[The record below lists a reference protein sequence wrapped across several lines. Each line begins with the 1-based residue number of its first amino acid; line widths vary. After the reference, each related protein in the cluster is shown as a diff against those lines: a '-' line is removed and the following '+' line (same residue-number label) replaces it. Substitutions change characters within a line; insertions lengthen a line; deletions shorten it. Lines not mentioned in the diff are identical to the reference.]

1 MSLVKRTDWPRG
13 SSMLA
18 DLFDND
24 RFFSSPWLSGRNMP
38 AVNIKE
44 NEKNYEVELAAPGY
58 DKKDF
63 TISVDHGLLTVS
75 AERREEKE
83 EKEDNY
89 TRREFGFSSFSRSFN
104 LPTNTNEENIDAKYA
119 DGVLKLTIQKI
130 NEPNGKPRKQI
141 SVK

>member
-1 MSLVKRTDWPRG
+1 MSLVKRSDWPRS

-24 RFFSSPWLSGRNMP
+24 RFFSSPWLGARNAP

-58 DKKDF
+58 DKNDF
-63 TISVDHGLLTVS
+63 TVSIDHGLLTVS

-83 EKEDNY
+83 NKEDNY
-89 TRREFGFSSFSRSFN
+89 TRREFGFSSFSRSFK
-104 LPTNTNEENIDAKYA
+104 LPTNTNEENVDAKYV
-119 DGVLKLTIQKI
+119 DGVLKLTIEKI
-130 NEPNGKPRKQI
+130 NEPDAKPRKQI
-141 SVK
+141 SIK

>member
-1 MSLVKRTDWPRG
+1 MSLVKRSDWPLG
-13 SSMLA
+13 NSLA

-24 RFFSSPWLSGRNMP
+24 RFFGSPWLSGRNTP

-44 NEKNYEVELAAPGY
+44 NDKSYEVELAAPGY

-63 TISVDHGLLTVS
+63 NISIDHGLLTVS
-75 AERREEKE
+75 AERSEEKE
-83 EKEDNY
+83 KKENNY

-104 LPTNTNEENIDAKYA
+104 LPTNTNEENIDAKYT

-130 NEPNGKPRKQI
+130 SEPNGKPRKQI
-141 SVK
+141 SIK